1 MDFCTNLTSKFWT
14 NQEISF
20 WQQFWFLDR
29 VEIWFPR
36 FRVHFWTQRPLGRSA
51 PARGLMFDIR
61 LCGKPMENP
70 GKLKKLSSRGGSCKH
85 RPCSSWWYS
94 AVLVEEKIF
103 LIKSSSAKISR
114 WIFSE
119 GRGGSILHVRNLPSR
134 DCHYYPEWALI
145 QVDFSNQT
153 FSQQKFYG
161 RISPLTDQLFS
172 RGKFF
177 GVSPLRPP
185 DRTTLKTF
193 PERILLR
200 RLCCQSTEL

>member
-1 MDFCTNLTSKFWT
+1 MSGISPP
-14 NQEISF
+14 EIVIITLNELLF
-20 WQQFWFLDR
+20 KLIFQ
-29 VEIWFPR
+29 
-36 FRVHFWTQRPLGRSA
+36 T
-51 PARGLMFDIR
+51 R
-61 LCGKPMENP
+61 L
-70 GKLKKLSSRGGSCKH
+70 
-85 RPCSSWWYS
+85 
-94 AVLVEEKIF
+94 
-103 LIKSSSAKISR
+103 
-114 WIFSE
+114 
-119 GRGGSILHVRNLPSR
+119 
-134 DCHYYPEWALI
+134 
-145 QVDFSNQT
+145 